1 VLSGKYL
8 GGANPPGARLTLWDR
23 FSRYKGE
30 VPEAAIA
37 AYVGVARKYGL
48 DPAQLAL
55 AYVNEQP
62 FVTSNIIGAT
72 SLEQLATNIAS
83 VDVRLPR
90 GGGRDRA
97 RSTRIPNP
105 CP

>member
-1 VLSGKYL
+1 M
-8 GGANPPGARLTLWDR
+8 
-23 FSRYKGE
+23 
-30 VPEAAIA
+30 PEAAIT

-62 FVTSNIIGAT
+62 FVTSTLIGAT
-72 SLEQLATNIAS
+72 TLEQLAANIAS
-83 VDVRLPR
+83 VDVRLPPEAVDEIER
-90 GGGRDRA
+90 IHA
-97 RSTRIPNP
+97 RIPNP